1 MRTKNLICLLL
12 VVLGIGNLWA
22 QERTHLITLEP
33 GAAIHADF
41 YISEV
46 QDARQIQGNIGVA
59 QIGLANKQ
67 VPANFEEDFS
77 VHLQTYLNSILPKK
91 EDAEPLI
98 LKVHKLYIS
107 ERTSAMSEL
116 GSCELKV
123 EFIKNEDGKNYSLGT
138 FQATTEGKGMDV
150 TPKHDERI
158 KEAIA
163 KCVQQFK
170 NTNWKNAGTNE
181 LIADVANIE
190 VVLPTHLKKGL
201 YFDFEDLLNN
211 TPNQEMKFKTKS
223 IAQSKKMEHFQVFQQ
238 DKNKRIK
245 NLFGYSDGQSVYINA
260 SRYTQEE
267 YFVKSKFMGRYIYF
281 EDQYSSKAATAA
293 LGLLGAAVSTKH
305 TGIVLDTKTGI
316 TTVLTNKNMEMILKD
331 YPELL
336 EAYNKSKKTVDDDRR
351 MIEKINSLS

>member
-1 MRTKNLICLLL
+1 MKTKNLFCLVLL
-12 VVLGIGNLWA
+12 VLGIGNLSA
-22 QERTHLITLEP
+22 QEKMHLITLEP
-33 GAAIHADF
+33 GTDLNTGF

-59 QIGLANKQ
+59 QTGLANKQ

-77 VHLQTYLNSILPKK
+77 IHLQKYLNSILPKK
-91 EDAEPLI
+91 KDAQPLT

-123 EFIKNEDGKNYSLGT
+123 EFIKNEDGKSYSLGT
-138 FQATTEGKGMDV
+138 FQSTTEGKGMDV

-158 KEAIA
+158 REAIA
-163 KCVQQFK
+163 ICLEQFEK
-170 NTNWKNAGTNE
+170 SNWKNAATNE
-181 LIADVANIE
+181 IVADVASDKNL
-190 VVLPTHLKKGL
+190 LPSNLQKGL

-211 TPNQEMKFKTKS
+211 TPNQELKYKTKS
-223 IAQSKKMEHFQVFQQ
+223 IAQSKKSEHFQVFQHE
-238 DKNKRIK
+238 KNKRIK
-245 NLFGYSDGQSVYINA
+245 NLFGYSDGQSVYLNA

-316 TTVLTNKNMEMILKD
+316 TTVLTNKNMESILKD

-336 EAYNKSKKTVDDDRR
+336 EEYNRSKKTVEDDRR
-351 MIEKINSLS
+351 MIEKINTLS